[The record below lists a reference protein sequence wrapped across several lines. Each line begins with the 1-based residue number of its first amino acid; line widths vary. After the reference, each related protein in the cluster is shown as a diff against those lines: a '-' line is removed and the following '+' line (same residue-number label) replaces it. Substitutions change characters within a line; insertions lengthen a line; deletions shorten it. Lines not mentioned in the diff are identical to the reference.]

1 MSYDMS
7 YVLCLVSYVFHIAF
21 AYVLIYD
28 CFVMLMYL
36 CFVILF
42 SNSTCREIV
51 FCHNY
56 IALSFLILV
65 LILIHSYI

>member
-1 MSYDMS
+1 MSYDIS
-7 YVLCLVSYVFHIAF
+7 YVLCLVSYVFHIEF